1 MSLNTYLWDLPNIR
15 SFQFPNFNNYI
26 KPNHLTMR
34 CMTAPSDFQRAP
46 YAEGNKEKSHR
57 EAKAYLESVSH
68 FYSCENGILSLI
80 VRAKPRNS
88 HFLLFL
94 KLVLKAS
101 IQSRSHYDIFRHVFL
116 QILSH
121 PLPSPSGA
129 LPPLIAQ
136 FLPSYHW

>member
-1 MSLNTYLWDLPNIR
+1 
-15 SFQFPNFNNYI
+15 
-26 KPNHLTMR
+26 
-34 CMTAPSDFQRAP
+34 MTAPSDFQRAP

-101 IQSRSHYDIFRHVFL
+101 IQSRSRYDIFRHVFL

-136 FLPSYHW
+136 FLPSYHWQSLFCLFPLKTPFPLTCSPF

>member
-1 MSLNTYLWDLPNIR
+1 
-15 SFQFPNFNNYI
+15 
-26 KPNHLTMR
+26 MR
-34 CMTAPSDFQRAP
+34 CMAAPSDFQGAP
-46 YAEGNKEKSHR
+46 HAERKKEEIHR

-88 HFLLFL
+88 SFLLFL

-101 IQSRSHYDIFRHVFL
+101 IESRFHHDIFRHIFL

-121 PLPSPSGA
+121 PPPSPSGA
-129 LPPLIAQ
+129 LPPLITL